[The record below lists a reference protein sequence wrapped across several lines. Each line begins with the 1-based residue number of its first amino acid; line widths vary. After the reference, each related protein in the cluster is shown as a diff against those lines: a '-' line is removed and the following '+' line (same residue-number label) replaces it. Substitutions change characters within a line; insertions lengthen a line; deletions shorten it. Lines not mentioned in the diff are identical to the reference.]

1 MVCFFAFSS
10 AQDQE
15 RSARWTKHHSVYL
28 FCCQPSA
35 WTPPGKA
42 GAAGPSQQSEQRAWG
57 TTYPTGP
64 RSQNPFFKRTRAESQ
79 RRPGQLAGTDGW
91 RAVAPLWEQTRAP
104 AQPGRQPE
112 PQPQPGGWEPLG
124 PLCPLSA
131 GPACPGQTG
140 KTSPPLRRSSL
151 APGQVGPSGN
161 SGRGR
166 PGALVHRLLRTCL
179 CRCAGSLRPRLL
191 LRAGSPVSSAE
202 YHVPGV

>member
-15 RSARWTKHHSVYL
+15 GSARWTKHHSVCL

-35 WTPPGKA
+35 WKPPGKA

-112 PQPQPGGWEPLG
+112 PHPQPGGWEPLG
-124 PLCPLSA
+124 PLCPLST
-131 GPACPGQTG
+131 GPVCPTQTG
-140 KTSPPLRRSSL
+140 KTSRSAAPLVL
-151 APGQVGPSGN
+151 GPWGQVFPSGN
-161 SGRGR
+161 SG
-166 PGALVHRLLRTCL
+166 GA
-179 CRCAGSLRPRLL
+179 AASP
-191 LRAGSPVSSAE
+191 GSPPSPHVSLQMRWLPPSEATSQ
-202 YHVPGV
+202 GWKSRQFC

>member
-1 MVCFFAFSS
+1 MFCQVGRASLS
-10 AQDQE
+10 
-15 RSARWTKHHSVYL
+15 L

-35 WTPPGKA
+35 WKPHGKA

-131 GPACPGQTG
+131 GPVCPRRTG
-140 KTSPPLRRSSL
+140 KTSRASAPLVL
-151 APGQVGPSGN
+151 GPWGQVGPIWEQRGGGHEPWFTGFSARVFADALAPSVRGYFSGLEVP
-161 SGRGR
+161 S
-166 PGALVHRLLRTCL
+166 VLLNTM
-179 CRCAGSLRPRLL
+179 
-191 LRAGSPVSSAE
+191 
-202 YHVPGV
+202 